1 MIITFL
7 FSFFFFLAS
16 AIPTRGSTNGTSSS
30 AFSSQSEILNTEVRK
45 NSFVFKQLFHFITL
59 LMVKSRILTYYSN
72 LKGSRK
78 WGRNLKPSGCV
89 NQGIATTVS
98 VPKTH
103 GRTKNLTSSS
113 CSYPQKSW
121 YIMIMIDAWW

>member
-7 FSFFFFLAS
+7 FSFFFLAS

-30 AFSSQSEILNTEVRK
+30 AFSSQSEMLNTEVRK

-98 VPKTH
+98 QKLMAEPRILPAAHV
-103 GRTKNLTSSS
+103 RSNL
-113 CSYPQKSW
+113 PQKSW